1 MIKNVK
7 NTVRGDMLL
16 VIVKTNKLLESFTK
30 KKCKKQIKNNLGQKA
45 SKIKDDELHVKSKKK
60 KKNSFGRWID
70 NQDIVQMSEDFP
82 KPKSLGAN
90 MKVELDLY
98 QNQISIKQ
106 I

>member
-16 VIVKTNKLLESFTK
+16 VIVKTNKLLERFTK

-60 KKNSFGRWID
+60 KIIILLADGLITKTQYR
-70 NQDIVQMSEDFP
+70 
-82 KPKSLGAN
+82 
-90 MKVELDLY
+90 
-98 QNQISIKQ
+98 
-106 I
+106 

>member
-7 NTVRGDMLL
+7 NTVCGDMLL
-16 VIVKTNKLLESFTK
+16 VIVKTNKLLERFTK

-45 SKIKDDELHVKSKKK
+45 SKIKDDELHVKSK